1 MRAMMTVLAVSATC
15 SFAAASQFSV
25 PMNQTIGGTPGPM
38 PAVQTDNV
46 QPDTMSVIAVPAP
59 GSAVM
64 ALGGLALLARR
75 RREK

>member
-1 MRAMMTVLAVSATC
+1 MRAKMMVLAVSATC

-25 PMNQTIGGTPGPM
+25 PMNQGLGGTPTPI
-38 PAVQTDNV
+38 VQTDNV
-46 QPDTMSVIAVPAP
+46 QPDNMGVTAIPAP

>member
-15 SFAAASQFSV
+15 SFASASQFSV
-25 PMNQTIGGTPGPM
+25 PMNQGLGGTPTPIIH
-38 PAVQTDNV
+38 TDNV
-46 QPDTMSVIAVPAP
+46 QPDTMSVIAVPSP

-64 ALGGLALLARR
+64 AIGGLALLARR